1 MVIIQQRD
9 ITLNLVKRDRIIK
22 SSGDM
27 GILINYQKTTVC
39 HSQSQAM
46 PQLETQEMGKT
57 GPTFNKGQKSKCT
70 SS

>member
-27 GILINYQKTTVC
+27 GLLHLNQLSKNYSVPLTV
-39 HSQSQAM
+39 
-46 PQLETQEMGKT
+46 T
-57 GPTFNKGQKSKCT
+57 GYAPARNTGNGENRT
-70 SS
+70 NI

>member
-9 ITLNLVKRDRIIK
+9 ITLNLVKTDRIIK

-39 HSQSQAM
+39 HSQSQGCA
-46 PQLETQEMGKT
+46 PARNARNGE
-57 GPTFNKGQKSKCT
+57 NRINI
-70 SS
+70 